1 MGRGG
6 YFDQVPWLSFPMHAS
21 AAVDAVPLGLHD
33 TRSFLKAIL
42 IMLKT
47 GKLHFSKRHCRDLAF
62 YRSHTIVP
70 I

>member
-1 MGRGG
+1 
-6 YFDQVPWLSFPMHAS
+6 MHAS